1 MATTTN
7 KESLVK
13 QEHYVYSHITKIP
26 GVCGGKATIDGRRV
40 RVMDI
45 VVLQQQ
51 GETPEQ
57 MLEAYDFL
65 NLAQIHAALSY
76 YYETPEEI
84 DAQLKADEE
93 WDERFEHEKAEFLK
107 HRASSSS
114 K

>member
-1 MATTTN
+1 MATTTKN
-7 KESLVK
+7 ALVK

-40 RVMDI
+40 RVMDV

-57 MLEAYDFL
+57 ILEAYDFL
-65 NLAQIHAALSY
+65 NLAQIHAGLSY
-76 YYETPEEI
+76 YYDNPAVI

-93 WDERFEHEKAEFLK
+93 RDARFEREKIEFLK

-114 K
+114 R